1 MHHCTNANAE
11 VSSGRFFAGPRGVSI
26 AAFGNMG
33 PLSSTE
39 QKGKDCHDQDKQAT
53 RGTRLYHGAQSPLRV
68 RSDVL
73 FQLPNKGDPNSVSN
87 HINFSAKNEPEL
99 YICFTLGNVA
109 RSRRTCNV
117 IGKQLIFS
125 DKQTLRTLHNR
136 SIQKRTQPLLL
147 QHPTVLRTLRQTIS

>member
-73 FQLPNKGDPNSVSN
+73 FQLPIRETPTPSPIISISVPKTNRSCASVS
-87 HINFSAKNEPEL
+87 HLA
-99 YICFTLGNVA
+99 
-109 RSRRTCNV
+109 
-117 IGKQLIFS
+117 
-125 DKQTLRTLHNR
+125 TLRD
-136 SIQKRTQPLLL
+136 QEEP
-147 QHPTVLRTLRQTIS
+147 VM